1 MATPQEIG
9 LRIEQRRKELNMTL
23 NDIADAIGVAR
34 STIQR
39 YEKGTITKV
48 KLPVIEAI
56 ANTLKVN
63 PAWIV
68 CKTDDPTP
76 VGAAPL
82 PANIIPLPKMKRVP
96 LIGTIACGTPI
107 LAVEDATE
115 FIDAPEG
122 IQNDI
127 DFALECKGDS
137 MINARIFPGD
147 IVYIKQ
153 QPVVENGEI
162 AAVLIGDEA
171 TLKRVYYTPG
181 NDRITLQA
189 CNPLYSDMIYTGEQL
204 NEIKILGKAVWFMSR
219 VRI

>member
-1 MATPQEIG
+1 MWLVIFMNEFKDMLIFLRKREG
-9 LRIEQRRKELNMTL
+9 LSQLELGEKLNLTKSTISMYENGRRKPSFEVL
-23 NDIADAIGVAR
+23 
-34 STIQR
+34 
-39 YEKGTITKV
+39 
-48 KLPVIEAI
+48 EAI
-56 ANTLKVN
+56 ADYFNVSMNFLMGKDDA
-63 PAWIV
+63 PAPI
-68 CKTDDPTP
+68 
-76 VGAAPL
+76 
-82 PANIIPLPKMKRVP
+82 PANVIPLPKMKRVP
-96 LIGTIACGTPI
+96 LIGTIACGTPT

-181 NDRITLQA
+181 HDRITLQA

-219 VRI
+219 VRT

>member
-1 MATPQEIG
+1 MTTKETCATRIREG
-9 LRIEQRRKELNMTL
+9 LRIRNMTQAELCKMTDIPKSAMSQYCNGGLLPRQNRIYLIAKAL
-23 NDIADAIGVAR
+23 NV
-34 STIQR
+34 S
-39 YEKGTITKV
+39 E
-48 KLPVIEAI
+48 
-56 ANTLKVN
+56 
-63 PAWIV
+63 AWIMGFDV
-68 CKTDDPTP
+68 PMERD
-76 VGAAPL
+76 GIAPP
-82 PANIIPLPKMKRVP
+82 PANILPLPIMKRIP

>member
-76 VGAAPL
+76 VSAAVL
-82 PANIIPLPKMKRVP
+82 PEGIMPIPKMKRVP

-115 FIDAPEG
+115 FVNAPETM
-122 IQNDI
+122 DI

-147 IVYIKQ
+147 IVYIKK

-171 TLKRVYYTPG
+171 TLKKVFYTPG
-181 NDRITLQA
+181 SNRIVLQA
-189 CNPLYSDMIYTGEQL
+189 CNPMYPDMVYSGEQL
-204 NEIKILGKAVWFMSR
+204 NEIKILGKAVWFMSK

>member
-1 MATPQEIG
+1 MNEFKDMLIFLRKREG
-9 LRIEQRRKELNMTL
+9 LSQLELGEKLNLTKSTISMYENGRRKPSFEVL
-23 NDIADAIGVAR
+23 
-34 STIQR
+34 
-39 YEKGTITKV
+39 
-48 KLPVIEAI
+48 EAI
-56 ANTLKVN
+56 ADYFNVSMNFLMGKDEA
-63 PAWIV
+63 PS
-68 CKTDDPTP
+68 
-76 VGAAPL
+76 PL
-82 PANIIPLPKMKRVP
+82 PANILPTPKMKRIP

-122 IQNDI
+122 IQGDI

-171 TLKRVYYTPG
+171 TLKRVYYTPDS
-181 NDRITLQA
+181 DRITLRA
-189 CNPLYSDMIYTGEQL
+189 CNPLYSDMTYTGPEL
-204 NEIKILGKAVWFMSR
+204 NDIKILGKAVWFMSR